1 MAELY
6 KSIVYVSK
14 QGLSKTLIQF
24 AKNIEDHTIAHFIPY
39 FAFFFIL
46 QSILYREIP
55 QIRDFILWPN
65 CQSTLFLFL
74 NKVFQRLSFK
84 S

>member
-6 KSIVYVSK
+6 KSIVLVSK

-24 AKNIEDHTIAHFIPY
+24 PRNIEDHTIAHFTPY

-46 QSILYREIP
+46 QSILYRESP
-55 QIRDFILWPN
+55 QN
-65 CQSTLFLFL
+65 
-74 NKVFQRLSFK
+74 QRFYFVAKL
-84 S
+84 